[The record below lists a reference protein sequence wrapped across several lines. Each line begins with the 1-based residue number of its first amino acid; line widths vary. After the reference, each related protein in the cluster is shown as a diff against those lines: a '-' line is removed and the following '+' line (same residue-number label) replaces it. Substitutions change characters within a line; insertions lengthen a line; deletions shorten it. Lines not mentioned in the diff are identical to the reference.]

1 MLFIVFIDQHC
12 KPESNILLI
21 RVQGDGNSLPA
32 YGLAEMNIEIP
43 IKDTQQV
50 QYGFPPESGIVR
62 TVPKIN
68 CTTEAKKS
76 LNFTP
81 SQPNL
86 EILPHIKEKSGV
98 IFPRLLMVSKN
109 IVLSIL
115 KKVIEKSGLTSR
127 INTDCN
133 GKTVTRSFLDIRRLT
148 EKTSITAVPPV
159 QTPPNPS
166 AKYASCSSTGRA
178 ERSVYI

>member
-81 SQPNL
+81 SQPGNSSAY
-86 EILPHIKEKSGV
+86 K
-98 IFPRLLMVSKN
+98 RKN
-109 IVLSIL
+109 Q
-115 KKVIEKSGLTSR
+115 E
-127 INTDCN
+127 
-133 GKTVTRSFLDIRRLT
+133 
-148 EKTSITAVPPV
+148 
-159 QTPPNPS
+159 
-166 AKYASCSSTGRA
+166 
-178 ERSVYI
+178 

>member
-1 MLFIVFIDQHC
+1 MIFKKRAGQLPIYLLNNSGQIWSSYAQHGSIKCHFFMLLIVFIDQHC

-21 RVQGDGNSLPA
+21 RVQGVGNSLPA

-86 EILPHIKEKSGV
+86 EILPHIKD
-98 IFPRLLMVSKN
+98 
-109 IVLSIL
+109 IVRQTGFSNQSSLSRFFRRHTGMSPTEYRRTIH
-115 KKVIEKSGLTSR
+115 I
-127 INTDCN
+127 
-133 GKTVTRSFLDIRRLT
+133 IR
-148 EKTSITAVPPV
+148 
-159 QTPPNPS
+159 
-166 AKYASCSSTGRA
+166 
-178 ERSVYI
+178 